1 VSFSLGGGVTHQG
14 GDVSMKKVVK
24 YSLLMILIVVGLVL
38 CDVIVYSGNELTIAW
53 GGLEEFFKVF
63 VYPVLIILILG

>member
-1 VSFSLGGGVTHQG
+1 
-14 GDVSMKKVVK
+14 MKKVVK